1 MQETKMFHLE
11 KAIKEW
17 RKNLIKNEA
26 LEDGVIAELESHLRD
41 EIDNQTKLGANEEEA
56 FRKAVETVGQTES
69 IGAEFYKTYTRRLSG
84 RPPWKPPRFMPELLW
99 NYMKTAFRR
108 IKKHKSYSFIN
119 ISGLAI
125 GLACCILIVI
135 YILTELSFDRYH
147 AQSNR
152 IYRLGISGKINE
164 NSFTAPVSNT
174 PAAPALVKDYPDV
187 LNAVRFRPTSPRTP
201 VKYGDKQ
208 YFEGGIFYADNS
220 VFEVF
225 TFPLIKGDP
234 KTALQ
239 APYSLVISESIAE
252 KYFNDENPIGKILRL
267 NNQEDLTVTGVI
279 NNVPWNSHFT
289 FNMLIS
295 FETLYSQNPRAQER
309 WLGFPNYTYL
319 LLSKDANP
327 REFEAKL
334 PTFVENHMSKQL
346 KSISAELNYFLQ
358 PLTRIHLHSNLEH
371 EISGN
376 SNILYVYIF
385 AALAFFILFL
395 ACINFMNLS
404 TARSATRAKEI
415 GIRKVVGARRKELI
429 RQFLSETLSY
439 SLISLLIAVI
449 LVELAL
455 PLLSSLS
462 GIDLRIGASQIQW
475 LIPCLFGLS
484 VFVGVAAGSYPAFL
498 LSSYRPVNVLKGNL
512 KAGVAGSRF
521 RNILVV
527 FQFVISISLIIG
539 TGIIMKQLQFM
550 NKKDP
555 GFTKENIIIVRVMP
569 QRIQRTYPLI
579 KTRLEQIPG
588 VRSVAATSAVP
599 GFDPDIG
606 AFIPEGF
613 QDNQTQVM
621 DVLNVNSDFI
631 PTMGIKVVAGRN
643 FSPEFE
649 TDSKDAVI
657 INQTAAQKFG
667 WDVPVG
673 KTIKVYRN
681 VPGQLESKTVIGVVQ
696 DFHLSSF
703 YKAIAPLYISNL
715 PQGLGGLIIKISP
728 ENIKETLRVLQKIW
742 KDIDPDRPFDHFFL
756 KEYFDR
762 QYQSEERLRGIIG
775 SFALFSM
782 FIACLGLFGMAS
794 FMIEQRTKEIGIRKV
809 LGASISGI
817 VLLLTKEFT
826 KWVILANLIAWPIA
840 YFVMNRWLQNFAYHI
855 SIGIWTFLL
864 SAALALVTALI
875 TTSFQAVKTAAS
887 NPVDSLRYE

>member
-1 MQETKMFHLE
+1 MFNLE
-11 KAIKEW
+11 KEIKQW
-17 RKNLIKNEA
+17 RKELRKNEA
-26 LEDGVIAELESHLRD
+26 LEDGYIAELESHLRD
-41 EIDNQTKLGANEEEA
+41 EINNQIKLGANEEEA
-56 FRKAVETVGQTES
+56 FRKAVKSIGQPES
-69 IGAEFYKTYTRRLSG
+69 IGEEFYKTHTRRLSG

-99 NYMKTAFRR
+99 NYLKIAFRR
-108 IKKHKSYSFIN
+108 IKRQKGYSLIN
-119 ISGLAI
+119 ITGLAI

-147 AQSNR
+147 VQSNR
-152 IYRLGISGKINE
+152 IYRLGISGKIRE
-164 NSFTAPVSNT
+164 NSFIGPVSNT
-174 PAAPALVKDYPDV
+174 PAVPALVKDYPDV
-187 LNAVRFRPTSPRTP
+187 LNAVRFRPTSPRTL

-225 TFPLIKGDP
+225 TFPMTKGDP

-267 NNQEDLTVTGVI
+267 NNQEDWTVTGVI
-279 NNVPWNSHFT
+279 NNVPRNSHFT

-295 FETLYSQNPRAQER
+295 FETLYNQNPRAQER

-319 LLSKDANP
+319 LLSKSANP

-334 PTFVENHMSKQL
+334 PNFVKNHMSKQL
-346 KSISAELNYFLQ
+346 KAISGELNYFLQ
-358 PLTRIHLHSNLEH
+358 PLTRIHLHSNLEN

-415 GIRKVVGARRKELI
+415 SIRKVVGARRKELI
-429 RQFLSETLSY
+429 RQFLSETLTY
-439 SLISLLIAVI
+439 SLISLLIAVV
-449 LVELAL
+449 LVVLAL

-498 LSSYRPVNVLKGNL
+498 LSSYQPANVLKGNL
-512 KAGVAGSRF
+512 KAGAVGSRF
-521 RNILVV
+521 RNVLVV

-550 NKKDP
+550 NKKNP
-555 GFTKENIIIVRVMP
+555 GFTKENIIVVRVMP
-569 QRIQRTYPLI
+569 QRVQRTFSLI

-588 VRSVAATSAVP
+588 VRSVAATSTIP
-599 GFDPDIG
+599 GMDPNIG

-613 QDNQTQVM
+613 QDNQTQMM
-621 DVLNVNSDFI
+621 DVLNVNSNFI
-631 PTMGIKVVAGRN
+631 PTMGIKILAGRN
-643 FSPEFE
+643 FSTEFE
-649 TDSKDAVI
+649 TDRKDAII

-673 KTIKVYRN
+673 KTIKVYSN
-681 VPGQLESKTVIGVVQ
+681 VMRQWETKTVIGVVQ

-703 YKAIAPLYISNL
+703 YKTIAPLYISNL

-728 ENIKETLRVLQKIW
+728 ENAKETLRILQTIW
-742 KDIDPDRPFDHFFL
+742 KDIDPDRPFDYFFL
-756 KEYFDR
+756 KEYFNR
-762 QYQSEERLRGIIG
+762 HFQSEERLRGIIG
-775 SFALFSM
+775 SFALFSI

-794 FMIEQRTKEIGIRKV
+794 FTTEQRTKEIGIRKV
-809 LGASISGI
+809 LGASVSGI

-826 KWVILANLIAWPIA
+826 KWVIVANLIAWPVA
-840 YFVMNRWLQNFAYHI
+840 YYIMSRWLQNFAYHI
-855 SIGIWTFLL
+855 HIGIGTLL
-864 SAALALVTALI
+864 FSSALALVTALI
-875 TTSFQAVKTAAS
+875 TVSFQAFKTAAS